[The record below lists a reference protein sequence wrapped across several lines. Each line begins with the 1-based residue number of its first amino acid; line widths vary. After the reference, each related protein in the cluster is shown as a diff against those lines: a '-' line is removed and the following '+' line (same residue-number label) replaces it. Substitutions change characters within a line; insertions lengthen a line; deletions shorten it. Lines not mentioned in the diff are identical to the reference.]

1 MRAPPLKADIRAPG
15 AKLDL
20 DAMHGFASS
29 EVTVVS
35 ARIVPAGTRSALP
48 RLVGLVAAQAFRAV
62 VAVVCALGA
71 GVASFTNSPGA
82 SC

>member
-1 MRAPPLKADIRAPG
+1 
-15 AKLDL
+15 
-20 DAMHGFASS
+20 
-29 EVTVVS
+29 VTVVS